1 MGHAKR
7 SRAVV
12 SLQYV
17 VSPLFALLPERP
29 TNQLLVI
36 YDENLFRRHCVSLAY
51 YGRAEWE
58 HSRRSTFRVGAA
70 RRMAINRAG
79 PLSADG
85 HRFRVTDSSLAELS
99 ASVVCIQ

>member
-7 SRAVV
+7 SRAGV

-17 VSPLFALLPERP
+17 VSPLFTLLPERP

-51 YGRAEWE
+51 YGRTEWE
-58 HSRRSTFRVGAA
+58 RFRGSTFRVGS
-70 RRMAINRAG
+70 G
-79 PLSADG
+79 PDNGNTSRGALSADG
-85 HRFRVTDSSLAELS
+85 HGFCVTDSSLAELN
-99 ASVVCIQ
+99 ASDVYIQ